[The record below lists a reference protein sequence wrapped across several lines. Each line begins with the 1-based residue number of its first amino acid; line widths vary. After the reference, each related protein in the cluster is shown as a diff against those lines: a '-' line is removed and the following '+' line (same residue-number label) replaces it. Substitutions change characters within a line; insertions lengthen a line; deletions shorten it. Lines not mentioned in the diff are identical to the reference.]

1 MKQQAT
7 TVINDNRVN
16 DAHTTQLDAHERKAT
31 LLQHIHS
38 KYVAYR

>member
-16 DAHTTQLDAHERKAT
+16 DAHTAQFDALQKKAT
-31 LLQHIHS
+31 LL
-38 KYVAYR
+38 

>member
-7 TVINDNRVN
+7 TVINNNRVN
-16 DAHTTQLDAHERKAT
+16 DAQQLELMLNERKAT

-38 KYVAYR
+38 EYVAYR